1 MCAFYQ
7 LNTIHRKNSPENAE
21 RTFKPNIYNHLSVN
35 AATGIWINLQKTT
48 DSLQRLKQHVSYDY
62 TKTSLLRVSEQSRG
76 TVELKNSEFSR

>member
-35 AATGIWINLQKTT
+35 AATGIWINLQKIT

-62 TKTSLLRVSEQSRG
+62 TKTSLLK
-76 TVELKNSEFSR
+76 LKDKSVRAIKRDSGAEK